1 MCASLC
7 VPLPSSSFVPC
18 VLHGLSS
25 VQLVHSE
32 GCRGV
37 FLHFFQI
44 LVSTMLWKIV
54 YVTGV
59 SFVPGTPKPGPYSP
73 PSVGRQEHHVE
84 LNSAVGQRV
93 GGPICLGGHCGLA
106 EFVCLVAIGGTG
118 MWNDCEG
125 IELASRASLL
135 QKVGRGVCCNY
146 AIGMGVID

>member
-1 MCASLC
+1 M
-7 VPLPSSSFVPC
+7 
-18 VLHGLSS
+18 
-25 VQLVHSE
+25 
-32 GCRGV
+32 

-44 LVSTMLWKIV
+44 LILTVLWKIV

-93 GGPICLGGHCGLA
+93 GGPICLGGHRGLA